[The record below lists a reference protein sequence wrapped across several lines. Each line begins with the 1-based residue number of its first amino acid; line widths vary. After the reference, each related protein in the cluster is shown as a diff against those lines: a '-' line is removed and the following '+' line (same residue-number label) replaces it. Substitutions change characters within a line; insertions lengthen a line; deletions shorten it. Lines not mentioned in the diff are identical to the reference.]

1 MQILTL
7 AFQRLISN
15 VGYGILTVIC
25 GQSMAA
31 SLSKRAESLT
41 INTSLLMRRQPFTN
55 IKSKCT
61 AWLDRTR
68 QNNDKHMSTI
78 LILTRGWWERYAFKL
93 LNFLTQTHSN
103 CTKCEYTLRPLISS
117 LSHPIQLGYHQKKW
131 TTKPSVCMV
140 WYLVDRCTNV
150 HDKKIHWIRSWI
162 KSRRY
167 RQVSATSFTC
177 SIK

>member
-25 GQSMAA
+25 GQNMAA

-93 LNFLTQTHSN
+93 SNFLTLTHSN
-103 CTKCEYTLRPLISS
+103 CTKCEYWGHSFHPYHTQFSWDITKKSEQRSRLCVWSGILWIDAPMFMIKKFIESDLESS
-117 LSHPIQLGYHQKKW
+117 QEDIGK
-131 TTKPSVCMV
+131 
-140 WYLVDRCTNV
+140 YL
-150 HDKKIHWIRSWI
+150 
-162 KSRRY
+162 
-167 RQVSATSFTC
+167 RQVLPVP
-177 SIK
+177 